1 MKKFFL
7 SVMVLIT
14 ILTGCSS
21 EDQTATGETKQP
33 DLKVQQKLENEGL
46 EKKEVEAK
54 LVLLDNQPALKEA
67 GAMKLLNSA
76 MEANPTIE
84 GGVIDIVPLA
94 AEYVEGKLGT
104 FFFVRNGTNQDIKS
118 KDLETMIYT
127 VTNPT
132 GEKIAQAEFILKSDL
147 LGTLKPGEVRA
158 MRFDFIPENVAI
170 KDYDFTKGFNAYIEE
185 EK

>member
-1 MKKFFL
+1 M
-7 SVMVLIT
+7 
-14 ILTGCSS
+14 
-21 EDQTATGETKQP
+21 
-33 DLKVQQKLENEGL
+33 
-46 EKKEVEAK
+46 
-54 LVLLDNQPALKEA
+54 
-67 GAMKLLNSA
+67 
-76 MEANPTIE
+76 
-84 GGVIDIVPLA
+84 IDIVPLA

-104 FFFVRNGTNQDIKS
+104 FFFVRNGTSQNVKS
-118 KDLETMIYT
+118 KDLEKMIYT

-132 GEKIAQAEFILKSDL
+132 GEKIAQDYFILKSDL